1 MRRLSLYVLRQL
13 AVAAVMTT
21 TGLTF
26 AIWLSQSL
34 RLLDIIVNRG
44 LPLGLA
50 LKFLLMLLPG
60 LISLLL
66 PVAAFIAVM
75 FVYHR
80 LNADSEIVVMRTAGV
95 SDLALARPVVVFGLM
110 SAVIVCLLTLFAIPA
125 SMRDYHDIQRNLEGN
140 MAGVLI
146 EAGVFTDLTP
156 GVTIFAHAR
165 DRSGGFAGII
175 VDDSRDPSR
184 RLIYTAERG
193 TIGAAADGPIAV
205 LEKGTYQETDKR
217 NGKVSVLYFEHTTI
231 GLGTLL
237 GHSAGPQR
245 RSTEELYL
253 PQLLSGNGETDPLA
267 RGRMLAEAHRRLAE
281 PLYPLALALIAASS
295 LIGSGLPRQSQNL
308 QMLGATLGASLLLI
322 LSFVM
327 RSLTQRFVYLA
338 PFAYVLPAVTIGL
351 GLWLL
356 MRKRGLRP
364 RLVR

>member
-13 AVAAVMTT
+13 AVAASMTT
-21 TGLTF
+21 AGLTF

-44 LPLGLA
+44 LSLGLA
-50 LKFLLMLLPG
+50 LKFLLLLLPG

-66 PVAAFIAVM
+66 PVAVFIAVM

-95 SDLALARPVVVFGLM
+95 SDLALARPVVVFGLV
-110 SAVIVCLLTLFAIPA
+110 SAAIIYLLTLFAIPA
-125 SMRDYHDIQRNLEGN
+125 SMRNYHDIQRNLQGN

-146 EAGVFTDLTP
+146 EPGVFTDLSA
-156 GVTIFAHAR
+156 GVTIFAHTR
-165 DRSGGFAGII
+165 DRSGAFAGII
-175 VDDSRDPSR
+175 VDDARDRNR
-184 RLIYTAERG
+184 RLIYTAEH
-193 TIGAAADGPIAV
+193 GAIDSSADGPIAI
-205 LEKGTYQETDKR
+205 LQDGTYQETDKR
-217 NGKVSVLYFEHTTI
+217 SGKVSVLYFKHTTI
-231 GLGTLL
+231 GLGSLL
-237 GHSAGPQR
+237 GRSTGPR
-245 RSTEELYL
+245 PRSTEELYL
-253 PQLLSGNGETDPLA
+253 PQLLSGNGETDPLS
-267 RGRMLAEAHRRLAE
+267 RGRLLAEAHRRLAE

-327 RSLTQRFVYLA
+327 RSLTLRFVFLG
-338 PFAYVLPAVTIGL
+338 PVAYVVPTLTIGL

-356 MRKRGLRP
+356 MRKRGLRA